1 MFSFRTG
8 LFALPTSRP
17 PMQNKAR
24 THELNEHFLGVNAP
38 ATNGHDLEEWYFFY
52 FIFVNNIIIS
62 FSYYSVLYVQF
73 SSLVF
78 HEKML

>member
-8 LFALPTSRP
+8 LFTLPTSRP

-73 SSLVF
+73 SSLKKKK
-78 HEKML
+78 KML